1 MSIRLPLQGIVFS
14 DNSTELGAASV
25 AGGVVIPFTIPQDT
39 DNIVVKFSASVAG
52 TGISAVVQT
61 TDDGGTTWYDVGR
74 TSIVSNTIGGAQAE
88 WLSIPVISA
97 GLTVS
102 VTESV
107 NSSVVSGGSNSIGSA
122 AASTLGQ
129 KSMSGMPI
137 LSPTG
142 RVFLRI
148 NGNITSAAAN
158 LIQTRV
164 SANSQGARQ

>member
-1 MSIRLPLQGIVFS
+1 MSIRLPLQGVVFS
-14 DNSTELGAASV
+14 DNSTEVGAGSV
-25 AGGVVIPFTIPQDT
+25 TGGVIIPFTIPQDS
-39 DNIVVKFSASVAG
+39 DNIVVKLNASVAG
-52 TGISAVVQT
+52 TGISAVLQT

-88 WLSIPVISA
+88 WLSAPVISA
-97 GLTVS
+97 GIGNVS
-102 VTESV
+102 ETAS
-107 NSSVVSGGSNSIGSA
+107 SSVVSNGAIGSA

-137 LSPTG
+137 LAPQG
-142 RVFLRI
+142 RIFLRI
-148 NGNITSAAAN
+148 NGNVTSAASN